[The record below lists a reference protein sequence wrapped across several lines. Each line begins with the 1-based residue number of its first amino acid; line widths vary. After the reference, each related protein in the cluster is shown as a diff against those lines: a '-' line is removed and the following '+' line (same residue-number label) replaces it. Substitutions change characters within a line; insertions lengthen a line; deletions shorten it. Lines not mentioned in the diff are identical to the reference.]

1 MVVSVLRA
9 CAGVVRGGDAAAVNL
24 YLALHARDVPTPA
37 LLAGRAATLGVPR
50 ATRDAALR

>member
-50 ATRDAALR
+50 ATRNAALR